1 MNSVWLWLLPLGFC
15 APWIV
20 GIVWLWRRVPAD
32 GWIPQSYG
40 DHLRERV
47 LQR

>member
-1 MNSVWLWLLPLGFC
+1 MNAVWLWLLPLGFC

-32 GWIPQSYG
+32 GWIPPSYG
-40 DHLRERV
+40 DHLQERV
-47 LQR
+47 LPR